1 MKIGKQIR
9 GPRLGTKLV
18 LFGLALLIIPW
29 ISYRQLYEMEK
40 LLVQGQSQTQLLTAE
55 GISTLFNGRDDLFN
69 DLPLELDDFESLF
82 AQPLENTIRL
92 DGNPNDWGDGL
103 MEEYLPFGSNGFSD
117 GDFELLLGERS
128 NLLYLHMRVLD
139 DEIVYRDRS
148 LLRLDNS
155 DQVRLD
161 FQKPNGEPGRVAL
174 AFEKEGNLTGFE
186 MDEQW
191 QYASTGQAIGEI
203 QGKLITQSGELWL
216 EFRFPLDLLG
226 SRRHFGITYIDV
238 DDPVSRKIEGQTL
251 TVPKPGKQSFNL
263 VVLRTPEVRN
273 IVEGLGYSG
282 AKILVIDDRRQI
294 RAEVGKAQ
302 VDDPVNTEITPTLLA
317 LASNA
322 FEYVRPIVHLMA
334 TGERYRQK
342 LESLDEQEAFEEVL
356 SASLIGEP
364 MAVRSYSRD
373 DQEIIV
379 VAHPIVSND
388 KTIGSVIVEQ
398 NIKDILTFQR
408 KAFEEVILLS
418 AISLLVIFFALI
430 TFAGR
435 LAWRIRSLRREASSA
450 IDSYGRLRDIE
461 LKREVNSG
469 DEIGDLARSIDNMLS
484 KLRQHNTFLASMPR
498 TLRHEINNPLNTLS
512 TSLQNLAL
520 NHEDVSNSKY
530 LESAKRGVNRIGAIV
545 QNLADAANLEEALQ
559 SEDFEPVD
567 LDQLLENY
575 VNNYNLTHPN
585 ASIVYSGTNSP
596 VLTMASDYRVEQM
609 MDKIMDN
616 ALDFHRKDTTIRV
629 QLDKIDNLLRITV
642 ANRGRILSPSVENS
656 LFDSMVSH
664 RDQHNRLH
672 FGLGLYV
679 VRVIAEHHGGHVR
692 AVNLSDNSGVAVVV
706 QLPIQ
711 DNLLNVE
718 TGKAIKGPETQIAS

>member
-302 VDDPVNTEITPTLLA
+302 VDDPVNSEITPTLLA

-373 DQEIIV
+373 EQEIIV

-530 LESAKRGVNRIGAIV
+530 LESAKRGVNRIGSIV

-559 SEDFEPVD
+559 AEDFEPVD

-711 DNLLNVE
+711 DSLLNLE
-718 TGKAIKGPETQIAS
+718 TGKAFKGPESQIAS

>member
-69 DLPLELDDFESLF
+69 DLPLELDDFESLY

-282 AKILVIDDRRQI
+282 AKILVIDDRKQI

-302 VDDPVNTEITPTLLA
+302 VDDPIKTEITPTLLT

-322 FEYVRPIVHLMA
+322 FERVRPIVHLVA
-334 TGERYRQK
+334 TGEGYLQK
-342 LESLDEQEAFEEVL
+342 FELLDEQEAFEEVL
-356 SASLIGEP
+356 SASLVGEP

-408 KAFEEVILLS
+408 KAFEEVVLLS

-461 LKREVNSG
+461 LKREVHSG

-530 LESAKRGVNRIGAIV
+530 LESAKRGVNRIGSIV

-711 DNLLNVE
+711 DNLLNLE

>member
-302 VDDPVNTEITPTLLA
+302 VDDPVNSEITPTLLA

-373 DQEIIV
+373 EQEIIV

-567 LDQLLENY
+567 LNQLLENY

>member
-40 LLVQGQSQTQLLTAE
+40 LLVQGQTQTQLLTAE

-92 DGNPNDWGDGL
+92 DGNPNDWGNGL

-322 FEYVRPIVHLMA
+322 FEHVRPIVHLMA

-373 DQEIIV
+373 EQEIIV

-567 LDQLLENY
+567 LNQLLENY

-585 ASIVYSGTNSP
+585 TSIVYSGTNSP

-711 DNLLNVE
+711 DSLLNLE
-718 TGKAIKGPETQIAS
+718 TGKAFKGPETQIAS

>member
-373 DQEIIV
+373 EQEIIV

-530 LESAKRGVNRIGAIV
+530 LESAKRGVNRIGSIV

-629 QLDKIDNLLRITV
+629 QLDEIDNLLRITV

-711 DNLLNVE
+711 KNLPNVE
-718 TGKAIKGPETQIAS
+718 TDKAIKGPETQIAS

>member
-302 VDDPVNTEITPTLLA
+302 VEDPVNTEIAPTLLA

-373 DQEIIV
+373 EQEIIV

-567 LDQLLENY
+567 LNQLLENY

-585 ASIVYSGTNSP
+585 TSIVYSGTNSP
-596 VLTMASDYRVEQM
+596 VLSMASDYRVEQM

>member
-302 VDDPVNTEITPTLLA
+302 VDDPVNSEITPTLLA

-322 FEYVRPIVHLMA
+322 FEHVRPIVHLMA

-567 LDQLLENY
+567 LNQLLENY

-711 DNLLNVE
+711 NNLLNVE

>member
-117 GDFELLLGERS
+117 GDLELLLGERS

-238 DDPVSRKIEGQTL
+238 DDPVARKIEGQTL

-302 VDDPVNTEITPTLLA
+302 ADDPVNTEITPTLLTI
-317 LASNA
+317 ASNV
-322 FEYVRPIVHLMA
+322 FEHVRPIVHLMA

-364 MAVRSYSRD
+364 MAVRSHSRD

-388 KTIGSVIVEQ
+388 EIIGSVIVEQ

-461 LKREVNSG
+461 LKREVHSG

-520 NHEDVSNSKY
+520 NHKDISNSKY
-530 LESAKRGVNRIGAIV
+530 LESAKRGVNRIGSIV

-567 LDQLLENY
+567 LDKLLENY

-629 QLDKIDNLLRITV
+629 QLDKIDNLLRVTV

-706 QLPIQ
+706 QLPVQ
-711 DNLLNVE
+711 DNLPNVG

>member
-322 FEYVRPIVHLMA
+322 FEHVRPIVHLMA

>member
-322 FEYVRPIVHLMA
+322 FERVRPIVHLMA

-373 DQEIIV
+373 EQEIIV

-530 LESAKRGVNRIGAIV
+530 LESAKRGVNRIGSIV

>member
-302 VDDPVNTEITPTLLA
+302 VDDPVNAEITPTLLA

-322 FEYVRPIVHLMA
+322 FERVRPIVHLMA

-567 LDQLLENY
+567 LNQLLENY

-711 DNLLNVE
+711 NNLLNVE

>member
-302 VDDPVNTEITPTLLA
+302 VDDPVNSEITPTLLA

-567 LDQLLENY
+567 LNQLLENY

>member
-1 MKIGKQIR
+1 LKIGKQIR

-373 DQEIIV
+373 EQEIIV

-530 LESAKRGVNRIGAIV
+530 LESAKRGVNRIGAFV

-567 LDQLLENY
+567 LNQLLENY

>member
-364 MAVRSYSRD
+364 MAVRSYSGD

-567 LDQLLENY
+567 LNQLLENY

-585 ASIVYSGTNSP
+585 TSIVYSGTNSP

>member
-103 MEEYLPFGSNGFSD
+103 MEEYIPFGSNGFSD

-191 QYASTGQAIGEI
+191 QYVSTGQAIGEI

-302 VDDPVNTEITPTLLA
+302 VDDPVNSEITPTLLA

-373 DQEIIV
+373 EQEIIV

-567 LDQLLENY
+567 LNQLLENY

-596 VLTMASDYRVEQM
+596 ELTMASDYRVEQM

>member
-302 VDDPVNTEITPTLLA
+302 VDDPVNAEITPTLLA

-322 FEYVRPIVHLMA
+322 FEHVRPIVHLMA

-373 DQEIIV
+373 EQEIIV

-461 LKREVNSG
+461 LKREVHSG

-567 LDQLLENY
+567 LNQLLENY

-711 DNLLNVE
+711 DSLLNIE

>member
-302 VDDPVNTEITPTLLA
+302 VEDPVNTEIAPTLLA

-373 DQEIIV
+373 EQEIIV

-567 LDQLLENY
+567 LNQLLENY

-711 DNLLNVE
+711 NNLLNVE

>member
-1 MKIGKQIR
+1 MKIGKNIR

-69 DLPLELDDFESLF
+69 ELPLELDDFESLF

-103 MEEYLPFGSNGFSD
+103 MKEYLPFGSNGFSD

-128 NLLYLHMRVLD
+128 NLLYIHMRVLD
-139 DEIVYRDRS
+139 EEIVYRDRS

-155 DQVRLD
+155 DQIRLD

-191 QYASTGQAIGEI
+191 QYASGGQAISEI

-238 DDPVSRKIEGQTL
+238 DDAVTRTIKGQTL
-251 TVPKPGKQSFNL
+251 TLPKPGKQSFNL

-282 AKILVIDDRRQI
+282 AKILVIDDRKQI

-302 VDDPVNTEITPTLLA
+302 VEESTNTKTAPTLLT
-317 LASNA
+317 LVSDA

-334 TGERYRQK
+334 TGERYGQK
-342 LESLDEQEAFEEVL
+342 LDSLGEQEAFEEVL
-356 SASLIGEP
+356 SSSLIGDP
-364 MAVRSYSRD
+364 MAIRSYSSD
-373 DQEIIV
+373 GQEIIV

-388 KTIGSVIVEQ
+388 EIIGSVIVEQ

-418 AISLLVIFFALI
+418 AMSLFVIFFALI
-430 TFAGR
+430 AFAGR

-450 IDSYGRLRDIE
+450 IDNYGRLRDIE
-461 LKREVNSG
+461 LKREVHSG
-469 DEIGDLARSIDNMLS
+469 DEIGDLARSIANMLS

-520 NHEDVSNSKY
+520 NHENVSNSKY

-559 SEDFEPVD
+559 SDDLEPID
-567 LDQLLENY
+567 LSQLLENY
-575 VNNYNLTHPN
+575 VNNYNLTHPKT
-585 ASIVYSGTNSP
+585 SIIFSCTEET

-616 ALDFHRKDTTIRV
+616 ALDFHRKDTTISV

-679 VRVIAEHHGGHVR
+679 VRVIAEHHGGQVR
-692 AVNLSDNSGVAVVV
+692 AVNLPDNSGVAVVI
-706 QLPIQ
+706 QLPIH
-711 DNLLNVE
+711 DNLFNGE
-718 TGKAIKGPETQIAS
+718 IGKSNTEPETRIAG

>member
-302 VDDPVNTEITPTLLA
+302 ADDPVNTEITPTLLT

-322 FEYVRPIVHLMA
+322 FERVRPIVHLMA

-342 LESLDEQEAFEEVL
+342 LESLDEQEAFEEAL

-461 LKREVNSG
+461 LKREVHSG

-567 LDQLLENY
+567 LNQLLENY
-575 VNNYNLTHPN
+575 VNNYNLTHPK

-616 ALDFHRKDTTIRV
+616 ALDFHRKDTTIKV

-718 TGKAIKGPETQIAS
+718 TGKALKGPETQIAS